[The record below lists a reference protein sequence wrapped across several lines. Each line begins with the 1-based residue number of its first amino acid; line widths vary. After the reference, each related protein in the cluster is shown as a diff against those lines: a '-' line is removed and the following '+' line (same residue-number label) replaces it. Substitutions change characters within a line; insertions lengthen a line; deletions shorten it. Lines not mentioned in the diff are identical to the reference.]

1 MAPIKR
7 WEDGMLDRRDGLK
20 ALMATAL
27 ALGTMPAASAPAA
40 EPLMKGGGAS
50 DRETDL
56 TLVNGKIHTMDTT
69 NSVVSSVAIRNGK
82 FAAVGNTVPDSARVI
97 DLNGRTVIPG
107 LVDNHNH
114 FVLLS
119 ERPGHDTRLESAASI
134 ADVQGAVAARTKTV
148 PPGAWITAMGGWVPE
163 QFAERRLPTRQEL
176 DAAAANNPVI
186 LFQTFFGPAA
196 VNTRA
201 RQFFAVKNITVDHG
215 GLIAMGPAA
224 LGALNALRA
233 VQTFADKKQ
242 GALDAMAYSASMGV
256 TTNVDMG
263 AFVIPGTPNTETSAQ
278 MDTLASDDPFTMHD
292 ALLALHREGKVS
304 TRLRI
309 FYLSMDEEPQVSLIA
324 QRVLNSYPGF
334 GDDLVRISGIG
345 EFVTQWPLFK
355 GDFPTNYQAA
365 LTLVARHGWPFQQH
379 TLSAR
384 EDAFTIESFR
394 KINETTPIADLR
406 WSIAHVPELTAE
418 NLAAAKALGIGLALH
433 GFRYLSGSKRGGP
446 PYRMVLDSG
455 INAGAGSDS
464 AQISTL
470 NPWNMIYYMV
480 TGKNAA
486 GILVN
491 DGQTIAREQALRLYT
506 AANGW
511 FLREEDRLGSIE
523 PGKLGDLVVLDR
535 DLFDP
540 VAVPDETIRRV
551 RPAMTIVGGR
561 IIYEAPA

>member
-1 MAPIKR
+1 
-7 WEDGMLDRRDGLK
+7 MLDRRDGLK

-27 ALGTMPAASAPAA
+27 ALGTMPAASAQAA
-40 EPLMKGGGAS
+40 DQPMKGGGAS
-50 DRETDL
+50 DRGATDL
-56 TLVNGKIHTMDTT
+56 TLVNGKIHTIDSK

-82 FAAVGNTVPDSARVI
+82 FVAVGQTVPASARVV
-97 DLNGRTVIPG
+97 DLKGRTVIPG

-119 ERPGHDTRLESAASI
+119 QRPGHDTRLESAASI
-134 ADVQGAVAARTKTV
+134 PDVQSAVAARTKTV

-176 DAAAANNPVI
+176 DAAAVNNPVI
-186 LFQTFFGPAA
+186 LFQTFVGPAV

-201 RQFFAVKNITVDHG
+201 RQFFAAKNIAVSDA
-215 GLIAMGPAA
+215 GLVAMGPAA
-224 LGALNALRA
+224 LRALNALRA
-233 VQTFADKKQ
+233 IQTFADRKQ

-263 AFVIPGTPNTETSAQ
+263 AFVIPGTPNTDASAQ

-292 ALLALHREGKVS
+292 ALLELHREGKVS

-309 FYLSMDEEPQVSLIA
+309 FYLSMDKEPQVSLIA

-355 GDFPTNYQAA
+355 GEFPANYQAA

-418 NLAAAKALGIGLALH
+418 NLAAAKALGVGLALH

-446 PYRMVLDSG
+446 PYRMIVESG
-455 INAGAGSDS
+455 IKAGAGSDS

-470 NPWNMIYYMV
+470 DPWNMIYYMV

-486 GILVN
+486 GVLVN
-491 DGQTIAREQALRLYT
+491 DGQTIAREQAVQLYT

-540 VAVPDETIRRV
+540 VAVPDEAIRRV

-561 IIYEAPA
+561 IIYQAPA

>member
-1 MAPIKR
+1 
-7 WEDGMLDRRDGLK
+7 MLGRRDGLK

-27 ALGTMPAASAPAA
+27 ALGTMPVARVEAA
-40 EPLMKGGGAS
+40 EPEMKGGGAS
-50 DRETDL
+50 DRGETDL
-56 TLVNGKIHTMDTT
+56 TLVNGKVHTMDSR
-69 NSVVSSVAIRNGK
+69 NSVVSSVSIRNGK
-82 FAAVGNTVPDSARVI
+82 FVVAGKTAPTSARVI
-97 DLNGRTVIPG
+97 DLKGRTVIPG

-119 ERPGHDTRLESAASI
+119 QRPGHDTRLEGAASI
-134 ADVQGAVAARTKTV
+134 SEVQSAVAARARTV
-148 PPGAWITAMGGWVPE
+148 PPGAWITSMGGWVPE
-163 QFAERRLPTRQEL
+163 QFVERRLPTLEEL

-186 LFQTFFGPAA
+186 LYQTFVGPAA
-196 VNTRA
+196 VNSKA
-201 RQFFAVKNITVDHG
+201 RQFFAAKNIAVSGT
-215 GLIAMGPAA
+215 GLIAMGPSA

-233 VQTFADKKQ
+233 IQTFADKKQ

-263 AFVIPGTPNTETSAQ
+263 AFVIPGTPNTDASAQ

-292 ALLALHREGKVS
+292 ALLALNREGKVS

-309 FYLSMDEEPQVSLIA
+309 FYLSMDKPPQVSLIA

-355 GDFPTNYQAA
+355 GDFPANYQAA
-365 LTLVARHGWPFQQH
+365 LTLVAQHGWPFQQH

-394 KINETTPIADLR
+394 KINETIPIAGLR
-406 WSIAHVPELTAE
+406 WSIAHVPELTTE

-446 PYRMVLDSG
+446 PYRMIVESG

-470 NPWNMIYYMV
+470 NPWNMMYYMV

-491 DGQTIAREQALRLYT
+491 EGQTISREQAVRLYT

-511 FLREEDRLGSIE
+511 FLREEDQLGSIE
-523 PGKLGDLVVLDR
+523 PGKLADLVVLDR
-535 DLFDP
+535 DFFDP
-540 VAVPDETIRRV
+540 AAVPDDAIRRV
-551 RPAMTIVGGR
+551 RPALTIVGGR
-561 IIYEAPA
+561 IIYEAAG

>member
-1 MAPIKR
+1 
-7 WEDGMLDRRDGLK
+7 MLGRRDGLK

-27 ALGTMPAASAPAA
+27 ALGTIPSASAQTLKP
-40 EPLMKGGGAS
+40 EMKRRGAS
-50 DRETDL
+50 DRGEADL
-56 TLVNGKIHTMDTT
+56 TLVNGKIHTMDSR
-69 NSVVSSVAIRNGK
+69 NSIVSSVAIRNGK
-82 FAAVGNTVPDSARVI
+82 FVAVGETVPASARAI

-148 PPGAWITAMGGWVPE
+148 PQGAWITAMGGWVPE
-163 QFAERRLPTRQEL
+163 QFAERRLPTLEEL

-186 LFQTFFGPAA
+186 IFQTFVGPAA

-201 RQFFAVKNITVDHG
+201 RQFLSAKDITVSDA

-233 VQTFADKKQ
+233 IQTLADKKQ

-263 AFVIPGTPNTETSAQ
+263 AFVIPGTPNTDASAQ
-278 MDTLASDDPFTMHD
+278 MDTLASDDPFTMHE
-292 ALLALHREGKVS
+292 ALLALNREGKVS

-309 FYLSMDEEPQVSLIA
+309 FYLSMDREPQVSLIA

-355 GDFPTNYQAA
+355 GDFPTNYHAA
-365 LTLVARHGWPFQQH
+365 LTLVAQHGWPFQQH

-384 EDAFTIESFR
+384 EDTFTIESFR

-446 PYRMVLDSG
+446 PYRMIVESG
-455 INAGAGSDS
+455 IKAGAGSDS

-486 GILVN
+486 GVLVN
-491 DGQTIAREQALRLYT
+491 GGQTIAREQAVRLYT

-523 PGKLGDLVVLDR
+523 PGKLADLVVLDR
-535 DLFDP
+535 DLFDH
-540 VAVPDETIRRV
+540 VAVPDETIRQV
-551 RPAMTIVGGR
+551 RPSMTIVGGR
-561 IIYEAPA
+561 IIYEAAA

>member
-1 MAPIKR
+1 
-7 WEDGMLDRRDGLK
+7 
-20 ALMATAL
+20 
-27 ALGTMPAASAPAA
+27 
-40 EPLMKGGGAS
+40 
-50 DRETDL
+50 
-56 TLVNGKIHTMDTT
+56 
-69 NSVVSSVAIRNGK
+69 
-82 FAAVGNTVPDSARVI
+82 
-97 DLNGRTVIPG
+97 
-107 LVDNHNH
+107 
-114 FVLLS
+114 
-119 ERPGHDTRLESAASI
+119 
-134 ADVQGAVAARTKTV
+134 
-148 PPGAWITAMGGWVPE
+148 MGGWVPE
-163 QFAERRLPTRQEL
+163 QFAERRLPTLQEL

-186 LFQTFFGPAA
+186 LYQTFVGPAA

-201 RQFFAVKNITVDHG
+201 RQFFAAKNIAVSDT
-215 GLIAMGPAA
+215 GLIAMGPSA

-233 VQTFADKKQ
+233 VQTFADRKQ

-263 AFVIPGTPNTETSAQ
+263 AFVIPGTPNTDASAQ
-278 MDTLASDDPFTMHD
+278 MDTLASDDPFRMHD
-292 ALLALHREGKVS
+292 ALLALNREGKVS

-309 FYLSMDEEPQVSLIA
+309 FYLSMDKQPQVSLIA
-324 QRVLNSYPGF
+324 GRVLNSSPGF

-365 LTLVARHGWPFQQH
+365 LTLVAQHGWPFQQH

-394 KINETTPIADLR
+394 KINETIPIADLR
-406 WSIAHVPELTAE
+406 WSIAHVPELTGE

-446 PYRMVLDSG
+446 PYRMIVESG
-455 INAGAGSDS
+455 IKAGAGSDS

-470 NPWNMIYYMV
+470 NPWNMMYYMV

-491 DGQTIAREQALRLYT
+491 DGQTISREQAVRLYT

-511 FLREEDRLGSIE
+511 FLREEDQLGSIE
-523 PGKLGDLVVLDR
+523 PGKLADLVVLDR
-535 DLFDP
+535 DFFNP
-540 VAVPDETIRRV
+540 AAVPDDAIRGV

-561 IIYEAPA
+561 IIYEAAG

>member
-1 MAPIKR
+1 
-7 WEDGMLDRRDGLK
+7 MLGRRDGLK

-27 ALGTMPAASAPAA
+27 ALGTMPVAGVEAA
-40 EPLMKGGGAS
+40 EPEMKGGGAS
-50 DRETDL
+50 DRSETDL
-56 TLVNGKIHTMDTT
+56 TLVNGKVHTMDSK

-82 FAAVGNTVPDSARVI
+82 FVAAGKTAPISARVI
-97 DLNGRTVIPG
+97 DLKGRTVIPG

-119 ERPGHDTRLESAASI
+119 QRPGHDTRLESAASI
-134 ADVQGAVAARTKTV
+134 QEVQSAVAARAKTV
-148 PPGAWITAMGGWVPE
+148 PPGAWITSMGGWVPE
-163 QFAERRLPTRQEL
+163 QFVERRLPTLQEL
-176 DAAAANNPVI
+176 DAATANNPVI
-186 LFQTFFGPAA
+186 LYQTFVGPAA

-201 RQFFAVKNITVDHG
+201 RQFFATKNIAVSDA
-215 GLIAMGPAA
+215 GLIAMGPSA

-233 VQTFADKKQ
+233 IQTFADRKQ

-263 AFVIPGTPNTETSAQ
+263 AFVIPGTPNTDTSAQ

-292 ALLALHREGKVS
+292 ALLALNREGKVS

-309 FYLSMDEEPQVSLIA
+309 FYLSMDKQPQVPLIA

-355 GDFPTNYQAA
+355 GDFPANYQAA
-365 LTLVARHGWPFQQH
+365 LTLVAQHGWPFQQH

-384 EDAFTIESFR
+384 EDSFTIESFR
-394 KINETTPIADLR
+394 KINETIPIADLR

-446 PYRMVLDSG
+446 PYRMIAESG
-455 INAGAGSDS
+455 IKAGAGSDS

-470 NPWNMIYYMV
+470 NPWNMMYYMV

-491 DGQTIAREQALRLYT
+491 DGQTISREQAVRLYT
-506 AANGW
+506 ADNGW
-511 FLREEDRLGSIE
+511 FLREEDQLGSIE
-523 PGKLGDLVVLDR
+523 PGKLADLVVLDR
-535 DLFDP
+535 DFFDP
-540 VAVPDETIRRV
+540 AAVPDDAIRRV

-561 IIYEAPA
+561 IIYEVPG